1 MKRII
6 TQLTL
11 LVCLVM
17 ASTTARALPF
27 ELTADP
33 SSESTQW
40 YYLSNPYGYMSTNLM
55 TNAASPSDADEFK
68 WCFVKKDDSTFYI
81 YNKSNGY
88 WNLSGF
94 SGVINSTT
102 FSFTVDET
110 EDGFYL
116 LEGGGYYV
124 YWYETYQKYAR
135 GSKSSADIFRV
146 EKVGGNFPFK
156 LTDDPNASTTQWYNL
171 SIPKGYISDTP
182 KLFSASPSDTD
193 GFKWCFVKRDASSF
207 YIYNK
212 SAGYWGLNNFESA
225 VNAETDYFTA
235 EELENGFYLYLK
247 GVFYVY
253 WYETVKMWV
262 QTGDRPAADV
272 FKVDALERDIDE
284 SEVTILKGIRSTGK
298 QCINTGYTHKANTRV
313 QMACNVAKNHD
324 RNWEALFGG
333 RLGSFH
339 HNAFVFFS
347 RTDGQ
352 DIPCYNRSGNEPR
365 GSNFA
370 YDQDIYLFCGP
381 VYAEWRKMYAGGS
394 WGEVIASMRHDG
406 TADDG
411 KTPMFLFDL
420 NTANAEGGVQ
430 EDNSKSVMTLYG
442 CRFYEGDNL
451 VRDFVPAKYDGV
463 VGLYERKTKRFLT
476 TMTSTP
482 FEAVEDE
489 TGAYSVTVNNSSGGV
504 VTLSKN
510 RAKAGEVVDITV
522 TPNDG
527 KVISKLEATTEGG
540 EPVELIP
547 IVGATL
553 GLELLTNGECDG
565 TFDGW
570 EQSSGEGYTWSID
583 QDEQG
588 NYFWASSYYTC
599 WLRQFINLADKGI
612 TADMIDGG
620 GVELIGS
627 AEIKAIWENDGK
639 GSYIAEVGV
648 CMYDANNNMIG
659 TAVILDDTGVFT
671 EWTTFTKKFT
681 LVPGT
686 RELKYQVL
694 GDDSKGWRG
703 NYGPCFRNLSLMYGS
718 GNNSSKYAFEM
729 PADNVNLTVA
739 FSDASAIANVDA
751 DVDINS
757 AAIYDMSGR
766 KVNPSQLQ
774 RGIYI
779 RNGRKFVIK

>member
-27 ELTADP
+27 E
-33 SSESTQW
+33 
-40 YYLSNPYGYMSTNLM
+40 
-55 TNAASPSDADEFK
+55 
-68 WCFVKKDDSTFYI
+68 
-81 YNKSNGY
+81 
-88 WNLSGF
+88 
-94 SGVINSTT
+94 
-102 FSFTVDET
+102 
-110 EDGFYL
+110 
-116 LEGGGYYV
+116 
-124 YWYETYQKYAR
+124 
-135 GSKSSADIFRV
+135 
-146 EKVGGNFPFK
+146 

-225 VNAETDYFTA
+225 VNAESDYFTA

-247 GVFYVY
+247 GVFYVH
-253 WYETVKMWV
+253 WYEILKMWV
-262 QTGDRPAADV
+262 QTGDRPEADV

-430 EDNSKSVMTLYG
+430 EDNSQ
-442 CRFYEGDNL
+442 
-451 VRDFVPAKYDGV
+451 
-463 VGLYERKTKRFLT
+463 
-476 TMTSTP
+476 
-482 FEAVEDE
+482 
-489 TGAYSVTVNNSSGGV
+489 
-504 VTLSKN
+504 
-510 RAKAGEVVDITV
+510 RA
-522 TPNDG
+522 
-527 KVISKLEATTEGG
+527 
-540 EPVELIP
+540 
-547 IVGATL
+547 
-553 GLELLTNGECDG
+553 
-565 TFDGW
+565 
-570 EQSSGEGYTWSID
+570 
-583 QDEQG
+583 
-588 NYFWASSYYTC
+588 
-599 WLRQFINLADKGI
+599 
-612 TADMIDGG
+612 
-620 GVELIGS
+620 
-627 AEIKAIWENDGK
+627 
-639 GSYIAEVGV
+639 
-648 CMYDANNNMIG
+648 
-659 TAVILDDTGVFT
+659 
-671 EWTTFTKKFT
+671 
-681 LVPGT
+681 
-686 RELKYQVL
+686 
-694 GDDSKGWRG
+694 
-703 NYGPCFRNLSLMYGS
+703 
-718 GNNSSKYAFEM
+718 
-729 PADNVNLTVA
+729 
-739 FSDASAIANVDA
+739 
-751 DVDINS
+751 
-757 AAIYDMSGR
+757 
-766 KVNPSQLQ
+766 
-774 RGIYI
+774 
-779 RNGRKFVIK
+779 